1 MHQSTQHIVHFYFPQ
16 TFTMYIFSHTLY
28 TSFSIIKQLDSSYI
42 LKCFFYKVYFK
53 TVSITAKLNPH
64 DASTV
69 QSRLKELEAAYS
81 MNNMFELSL
90 RQDVKHWG
98 LQASI
103 AGL

>member
-1 MHQSTQHIVHFYFPQ
+1 M
-16 TFTMYIFSHTLY
+16 
-28 TSFSIIKQLDSSYI
+28 
-42 LKCFFYKVYFK
+42 
-53 TVSITAKLNPH
+53 LNPH
-64 DASTV
+64 DV
-69 QSRLKELEAAYS
+69 PLLQWKLKELEAGLS